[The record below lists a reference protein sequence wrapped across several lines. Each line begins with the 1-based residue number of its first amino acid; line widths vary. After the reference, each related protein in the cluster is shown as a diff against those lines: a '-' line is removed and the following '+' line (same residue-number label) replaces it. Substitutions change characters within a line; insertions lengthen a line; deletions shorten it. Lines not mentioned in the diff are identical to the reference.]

1 MPRLCT
7 TSPHLGV
14 RQGRNKD
21 HGRIRIHIASHNVRT
36 LSTDSL
42 LDIYLQQI
50 EKIKADIVGVCE
62 TRRARAVSAKWSSGE
77 EILLGEGA
85 DNVSRTGGVGFIVKA
100 KMAPYV
106 ISCDIQSPRVA
117 VLKIKLQKLG
127 DRTLKIVQVYAPT
140 ASAEDDELERFYEEI
155 ERALKVKSTY
165 TIVQGDFNAV
175 VGSRLDGTEH
185 LLGRYG
191 VGVRNERGNRLVEF
205 AEQHKFSIMNTFFEK
220 KAKRLWTWRSP
231 DTKTSRQIDYVLT
244 DTPRLFADVSVIG
257 ESVIATGSDHRLL
270 RSVILCDVRKENRV
284 LHSQRTLIR
293 RTFNA
298 DMYATMIASSDLQMK
313 SGNGIDA
320 DYEDLVEKIMQA
332 VKASSTATEPA
343 RRRRITPEAVQMMKK
358 RARMKAEGR
367 VQTADYRELCEAIR
381 KKIKC
386 DYEGYRQKKLREA
399 AERRVSLKAV
409 ERDICLRH
417 HIPSAL
423 KDDTGLR
430 TTNRLRMNE
439 ICTKFFNDLYS
450 SKAVVARAVQNTAEE
465 PIPDVMWEEVEHAV
479 KQIKAGKSPG
489 CDNIRPEHL
498 KAGGLPLFKALAQR
512 FSRYCREKRIPAA
525 WKKSRTILLMK
536 KGDPESLD
544 NYRPITLLSQVYKAF
559 TRIILNR
566 IVGDLDMAMSREQA
580 GFRSGYSTLD
590 HLHVVRQLTEK
601 CGEYRIPLCIAF
613 VDYRKAFD
621 SVETNA
627 MLNAMSRYGV
637 NSCYVDLLEELNKG
651 CTTKIKLFNDPCQIK
666 ICKGVRQGDTISP
679 KLFALTLEALFTDL
693 DWTGGIEIDGENLT
707 YLLFADDCV
716 VFAHDASELQAK
728 LVQLQT
734 KSSEIGLEMNLSKTK
749 WMHNQFSPTATVKID
764 GETIEEVKSFK
775 YLGHQ
780 LSFTEGSS
788 GEYSRRRKAAW
799 SSFNKISTLL
809 LDEDLPMKLKASLFH
824 STVIPAVLYGAEC

>member
-1 MPRLCT
+1 
-7 TSPHLGV
+7 
-14 RQGRNKD
+14 
-21 HGRIRIHIASHNVRT
+21 
-36 LSTDSL
+36 
-42 LDIYLQQI
+42 
-50 EKIKADIVGVCE
+50 
-62 TRRARAVSAKWSSGE
+62 
-77 EILLGEGA
+77 
-85 DNVSRTGGVGFIVKA
+85 
-100 KMAPYV
+100 
-106 ISCDIQSPRVA
+106 
-117 VLKIKLQKLG
+117 
-127 DRTLKIVQVYAPT
+127 
-140 ASAEDDELERFYEEI
+140 
-155 ERALKVKSTY
+155 
-165 TIVQGDFNAV
+165 
-175 VGSRLDGTEH
+175 
-185 LLGRYG
+185 
-191 VGVRNERGNRLVEF
+191 
-205 AEQHKFSIMNTFFEK
+205 MNTFFEK

-231 DTKTSRQIDYVLT
+231 DTKTLRQIDYVLT

-298 DMYATMIASSDLQMK
+298 DTYATMIASSDLQMK
-313 SGNGIDA
+313 SGNSIDA

-386 DYEGYRQKKLREA
+386 DYEGFRQKKLREA

-450 SKAVVARAVQNTAEE
+450 SKAVVARAVQNTAGE

-580 GFRSGYSTLD
+580 GFRSG
-590 HLHVVRQLTEK
+590 
-601 CGEYRIPLCIAF
+601 
-613 VDYRKAFD
+613 KAFD

-651 CTTKIKLFNDPCQIK
+651 CTTEIKLFNDPCQIK

-799 SSFNKISTLL
+799 S
-809 LDEDLPMKLKASLFH
+809 
-824 STVIPAVLYGAEC
+824 